1 MRFEGEILRLH
12 ISLFW
17 SVIMKK
23 FKLAAI
29 IAIVSSVLLSS
40 PALSGPTIKKPPQAV
55 EQIIPVN

>member
-1 MRFEGEILRLH
+1 
-12 ISLFW
+12 
-17 SVIMKK
+17 MKK

-40 PALSGPTIKKPPQAV
+40 PALSGPTIKKPPQAA